1 MSDKCQVILEP
12 LDLLVIST
20 IKMSN
25 KLSAS
30 NITPLNVSIKKNLYY
45 TNRNRTKSLFIST
58 VQSISL
64 FTHYRL
70 TELKTFTTKY

>member
-45 TNRNRTKSLFIST
+45 TNRNRTKPLFIST

-64 FTHYRL
+64 FTHYSL